1 MDDKALRPAQLGDG
15 DHDLADQGAACF
27 SITIDDDHVARPNKI
42 QGLVNKQ
49 IVAGRHAYGQGGTR
63 HYGGRAVERPE
74 ADRPRESV
82 EIVANDR
89 RRTLPESGKD
99 IFKLCRCVIVT
110 HGMYSDRK
118 STRPNS

>member
-89 RRTLPESGKD
+89 RRTLPESGKE
-99 IFKLCRCVIVT
+99 
-110 HGMYSDRK
+110 DRK
-118 STRPNS
+118 STRLNSSH

>member
-42 QGLVNKQ
+42 QGLVNKK
-49 IVAGRHAYGQGGTR
+49 IVAGRHAYRQGGTS

-74 ADRPRESV
+74 AERPSESD
-82 EIVANDR
+82 EIDHTE
-89 RRTLPESGKD
+89 RRTCARVRGESRVSNYGWRAFINK
-99 IFKLCRCVIVT
+99 
-110 HGMYSDRK
+110 
-118 STRPNS
+118 N

>member
-63 HYGGRAVERPE
+63 HYGGRAVERSE
-74 ADRPRESV
+74 EHTSELQSLMR
-82 EIVANDR
+82 
-89 RRTLPESGKD
+89 
-99 IFKLCRCVIVT
+99 
-110 HGMYSDRK
+110 
-118 STRPNS
+118 NSYAVFCLHKTTTINKT